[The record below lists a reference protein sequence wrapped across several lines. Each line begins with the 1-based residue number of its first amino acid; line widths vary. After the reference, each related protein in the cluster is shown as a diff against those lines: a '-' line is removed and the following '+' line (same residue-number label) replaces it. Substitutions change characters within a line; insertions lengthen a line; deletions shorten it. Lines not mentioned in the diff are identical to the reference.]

1 MQLKKVIA
9 DDHVLAFVS
18 DLHPSIS
25 KSLGKIYPLVAHGIF
40 IHHLIGNVIT
50 YHKGRNVVGMVAKTS
65 KTYRVYS

>member
-18 DLHPSIS
+18 DRHPSIS
-25 KSLGKIYPLVAHGIF
+25 KSLGKIYPLAAHGIF

-50 YHKGRNVVGMVAKTS
+50 ITREGMW
-65 KTYRVYS
+65 